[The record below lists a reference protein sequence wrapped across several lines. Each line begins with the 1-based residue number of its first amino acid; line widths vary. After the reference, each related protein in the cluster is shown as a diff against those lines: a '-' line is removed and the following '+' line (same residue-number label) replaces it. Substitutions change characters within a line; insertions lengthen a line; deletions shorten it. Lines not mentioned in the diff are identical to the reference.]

1 MANFELKVQ
10 PFTNAP
16 VVWNYDELKENL
28 TVALADYKDRV
39 YTEDTIG
46 DAKEDRAKLNKLKT
60 AIDNERKNRKKEY
73 MQPFEKFE
81 SQAKEIVAIID
92 EVSTGIGT
100 QLAAFEEQRVAK
112 KKELIQSLFDD
123 IISNYDGVEFV
134 TCSMILD
141 IKWLNKSVSENSIA
155 TEITAKLDQI
165 KRDLEVI
172 SKMPNYSFE
181 AKEAY
186 KGSLDLNQALA
197 EGEKQLKVQ
206 EAKRQEA
213 LAKVQAEIDSRK
225 HIEKL
230 NSLSTAEPE
239 AQNEPLYDLT
249 FSCRITKAQAVALSE
264 FCKTNGIKLIKV

>member
-16 VVWNYDELKENL
+16 VVWNYEELKENL

-100 QLAAFEEQRVAK
+100 QLDAFEEQRVAK
-112 KKELIQSLFDD
+112 KKELIQSLFDE

-134 TCSMILD
+134 TCGMISD
-141 IKWLNKSVSENSIA
+141 IKWLNKSVSEKAIA
-155 TEITAKLDQI
+155 AEITAKLDQI

-186 KGSLDLNQALA
+186 KVSLDLNQALA

-213 LAKVQAEIDSRK
+213 LAKAQAEIDSRK

-239 AQNEPLYDLT
+239 AKNEPLYDLT
-249 FSCRITKAQAVALSE
+249 FSCRITKAQAVELKQ
-264 FCKTNGIKLIKV
+264 FCDAHGIKLIKV

>member
-16 VVWNYDELKENL
+16 VVWNYEELKENL

-100 QLAAFEEQRVAK
+100 QLDAFEEQRVAK
-112 KKELIQSLFDD
+112 KKELIQSLFDE

-134 TCSMILD
+134 TCGMISD
-141 IKWLNKSVSENSIA
+141 IKWLNKSVSEKSIA

-186 KGSLDLNQALA
+186 KVSLDLNQALA

-213 LAKVQAEIDSRK
+213 LAKAQAEIDSRK
-225 HIEKL
+225 HIEEL

-249 FSCRITKAQAVALSE
+249 FSCRITKAQAVELKQ
-264 FCKTNGIKLIKV
+264 FCDAHGIKLIKV